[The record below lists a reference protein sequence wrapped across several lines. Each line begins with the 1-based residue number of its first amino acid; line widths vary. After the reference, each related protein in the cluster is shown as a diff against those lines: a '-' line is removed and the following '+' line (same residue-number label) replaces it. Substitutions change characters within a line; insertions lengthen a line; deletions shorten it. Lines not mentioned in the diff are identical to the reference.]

1 MPDDAPSSST
11 PPEIDPADTSRTFS
25 EIIDDV
31 GDLPDPTPSEDL
43 EWAINEF
50 IFSGEDDVQ
59 FQDAWIT
66 TRPVRNEEIEE
77 TVLRDGEKMHRLEC
91 QITGT
96 DFYIAEGAL
105 VPVVVFQTASDNDE
119 VEPWTERIHP
129 CLVAAGR
136 EAVMEA
142 LVSSYLHNKLVDAGA
157 ELMWALQ
164 QLNVLRE
171 VGVLGGGWPDFGSL
185 ASTGY
190 AADED
195 GPVPGANNAARLNG
209 AQDPS
214 RHE

>member
-1 MPDDAPSSST
+1 MSDDAPASPT
-11 PPEIDPADTSRTFS
+11 PPGTDPADTSRTFS
-25 EIIDDV
+25 EIIEEI
-31 GDLPDPTPSEDL
+31 GDLPDPTPSEEL

-66 TRPVRNEEIEE
+66 TRPVRDEEIEE
-77 TVLRDGEKMHRLEC
+77 TVLRDGDTMHRLEC

-96 DFYIAEGAL
+96 DFYVAEGVL

-119 VEPWTERIHP
+119 MEPWTKRIHP

-185 ASTGY
+185 VATGY

-195 GPVPGANNAARLNG
+195 GPVPGVNNDA
-209 AQDPS
+209 
-214 RHE
+214 